1 MQFFVKLNF
10 IFSYIIWRLICSEKI
25 SDFRESVPSA
35 ALLKGSINMEEE
47 KRMKTTI
54 LISIAMIR
62 VGILYLLL
70 QLTPCR
76 VPTDNQ
82 RKKIVYTFYLNS
94 HIL

>member
-1 MQFFVKLNF
+1 M
-10 IFSYIIWRLICSEKI
+10 
-25 SDFRESVPSA
+25 PTA
-35 ALLKGSINMEEE
+35 ALLKGMIHMEEE

-70 QLTPCR
+70 QQTSGQ

-82 RKKIVYTFYLNS
+82 RKKIVYTSYLNS

>member
-1 MQFFVKLNF
+1 M
-10 IFSYIIWRLICSEKI
+10 
-25 SDFRESVPSA
+25 PTA
-35 ALLKGSINMEEE
+35 TLLKGRINREEE

-70 QLTPCR
+70 LLTS
-76 VPTDNQ
+76 VEFLPTDNQ

>member
-1 MQFFVKLNF
+1 M
-10 IFSYIIWRLICSEKI
+10 
-25 SDFRESVPSA
+25 PPA
-35 ALLKGSINMEEE
+35 ALLKGMIHMEEE

-70 QLTPCR
+70 QQTSGQ

-82 RKKIVYTFYLNS
+82 RKKIVYIFYLNS

>member
-1 MQFFVKLNF
+1 M
-10 IFSYIIWRLICSEKI
+10 
-25 SDFRESVPSA
+25 PTA
-35 ALLKGSINMEEE
+35 ALLKGRINREEE
-47 KRMKTTI
+47 KRMKITI

-70 QLTPCR
+70 LLTS
-76 VPTDNQ
+76 VEFLPTDNQ

>member
-1 MQFFVKLNF
+1 M
-10 IFSYIIWRLICSEKI
+10 
-25 SDFRESVPSA
+25 PTA
-35 ALLKGSINMEEE
+35 ALLNGRINREEE
-47 KRMKTTI
+47 KRMKITI

-70 QLTPCR
+70 LLTS
-76 VPTDNQ
+76 VEFLPTDNQ